1 MRKSTEQNLSI
12 FGGNCVDEEI
22 YRAEI
27 VCCAVGIVVMV
38 KSTAQK
44 LCVVRWRMWM

>member
-12 FGGNCVDEEI
+12 FGGNCGDGEI

-27 VCCAVGIVVMV
+27 VCCAVENVDVK
-38 KSTAQK
+38 KSTARIQEK
-44 LCVVRWRMWM
+44 RR